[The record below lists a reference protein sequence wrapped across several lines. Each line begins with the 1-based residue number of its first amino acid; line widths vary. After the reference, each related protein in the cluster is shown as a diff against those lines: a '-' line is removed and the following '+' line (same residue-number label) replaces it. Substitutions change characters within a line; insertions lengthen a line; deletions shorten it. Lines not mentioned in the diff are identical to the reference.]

1 MINIIDGGVTA
12 QKGLKPQESPA
23 GLKTTKK
30 RTSQLFAPVTWQLP
44 PEYLQKC
51 CKRTFAPAYHAA
63 YKKRPC
69 PGIGHKQ
76 R

>member
-30 RTSQLFAPVTWQLP
+30 GHRSCL
-44 PEYLQKC
+44 LQ
-51 CKRTFAPAYHAA
+51 
-63 YKKRPC
+63 
-69 PGIGHKQ
+69 
-76 R
+76 